1 MSSPYGLT
9 RRQLEEAAEEE
20 YRMERNWFSL
30 SSLTERRRNALIVV
44 SWGMTIAAVFLQALY
59 QRSYLTG
66 LDIALAAAVCILA
79 GAIMIE
85 IENALLGYFGAMMIG
100 TAILY
105 SLATLPA
112 FLGALPTPAD
122 ELLHVLWIS
131 IIFKAIFPFPFL
143 VLLLASLVGSAIGD
157 RYL

>member
-1 MSSPYGLT
+1 MSAKPREAQDRASRKLLSSPYGLT

-79 GAIMIE
+79 GAIM
-85 IENALLGYFGAMMIG
+85 
-100 TAILY
+100 
-105 SLATLPA
+105 
-112 FLGALPTPAD
+112 
-122 ELLHVLWIS
+122 
-131 IIFKAIFPFPFL
+131 
-143 VLLLASLVGSAIGD
+143 
-157 RYL
+157 